1 MVRSHIQAPKPQDV
15 EDALRAL
22 SASRLQQEPIYR
34 VTEQTNRNDSLDFG
48 RDLAPSIVPR
58 DPAIDQDE
66 KISSDESASNKPSRI
81 KRVVGALIGSI
92 FIAIMAT
99 FAWQAYTDDQTQNMI
114 KALWSSVHS
123 KKLKPSSGLAVNVS
137 PQSPDQTMAVSPP
150 APPPVVLEASPEL
163 MRQVQNISSGLA
175 ALRHSVEEIASKQD
189 QTTHDVASITHDIAS
204 IQAAEQNLSKQIS
217 SLARANVARA
227 AAHKNVPGLPP
238 AQAPKQ
244 STAVAPAPP
253 PDRSPPPV
261 PAASTAN

>member
-1 MVRSHIQAPKPQDV
+1 MARSHIQAPKPQDV

-22 SASRLQQEPIYR
+22 SASRIQQEPMYR
-34 VTEQTNRNDSLDFG
+34 VTEQTNRSDSLDFD

-58 DPAIDQDE
+58 DPAIDQHE
-66 KISSDESASNKPSRI
+66 KISSDESTSNKPSRI

-92 FIAIMAT
+92 FIGIMAT

-123 KKLKPSSGLAVNVS
+123 KKLKPSSDLAVSDLAVNVS
-137 PQSPDQTMAVSPP
+137 PQSPGQTMAVPPP
-150 APPPVVLEASPEL
+150 APPPVVAEASPEL
-163 MRQVQNISSGLA
+163 MRQVQNIASGLA

-189 QTTHDVASITHDIAS
+189 QTTHDIAS

-238 AQAPKQ
+238 AQTPKQ
-244 STAVAPAPP
+244 STAVAPTPP
-253 PDRSPPPV
+253 PDRSPPPL